1 MPEKNQRTILTS
13 KQRKE
18 LAGALNNFYHNP
30 VAQVSFELF
39 LTIGLVIFLGIFA
52 IKPTIQTMSELIK
65 EIENKEKLE
74 QQLTQKIAALQTA
87 QAELITIKPLL
98 PALDEAIP
106 SNPEII
112 RSAKIIEKMAT
123 DSKVVIRSM
132 GLSEVPNDA
141 PEGTTFAEKSKQNL
155 VFSMSIAGDYLS
167 IREFVETMRNSKK
180 SFIVSSVTFS
190 LEEKRGEES
199 LSATVIVDVPYF
211 GLQSVTE

>member
-1 MPEKNQRTILTS
+1 MAEKNQRTILTS

-18 LAGALNNFYHNP
+18 LAGTLNNFYHNP

-39 LTIGLVIFLGIFA
+39 LTIGLIIFLGVFA
-52 IKPTIQTMSELIK
+52 IKPTIQTMSDLIK

-74 QQLTQKIAALQTA
+74 KQLTQKIAALQTA
-87 QAELITIKPLL
+87 QAELITITPLL
-98 PALDEAIP
+98 PSLDEAIP

-132 GLSEVPNDA
+132 GLSGVPNDA

-180 SFIVSSVTFS
+180 SFIVSAVNFS

-211 GLQSVTE
+211 GLTPSKE